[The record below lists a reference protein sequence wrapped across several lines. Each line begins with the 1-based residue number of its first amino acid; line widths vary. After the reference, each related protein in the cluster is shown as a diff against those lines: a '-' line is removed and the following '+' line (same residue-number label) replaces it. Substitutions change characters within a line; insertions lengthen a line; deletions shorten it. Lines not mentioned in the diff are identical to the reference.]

1 MGNALSARNDRLGI
15 GSILAV
21 EYGTSDRQDGCTLAP
36 FCLIRRRALTQRS
49 STMPDDSQ
57 DTPVLDTIAAMT
69 AVSVAES
76 NLPLDA
82 LLLVRLAALA
92 AVDARPASYLL
103 HIGPAAEAGITL
115 EDAQNVLVAVAP
127 IIGTARVMSA
137 AINIAEALELA
148 IAVIAEDLE

>member
-1 MGNALSARNDRLGI
+1 
-15 GSILAV
+15 
-21 EYGTSDRQDGCTLAP
+21 
-36 FCLIRRRALTQRS
+36 
-49 STMPDDSQ
+49 MPDDSQ

-148 IAVIAEDLE
+148 IEVIAEDLE